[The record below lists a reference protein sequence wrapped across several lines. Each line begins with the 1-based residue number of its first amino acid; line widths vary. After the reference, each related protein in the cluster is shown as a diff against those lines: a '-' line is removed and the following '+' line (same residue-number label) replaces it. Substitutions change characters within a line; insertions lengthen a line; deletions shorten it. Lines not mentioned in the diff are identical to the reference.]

1 MSSWVSLDK
10 QSVEFVCDRDLFDIV
25 TEEDKV
31 DAAEAQLG
39 DDQKQVHRVSERERE
54 TKGKHA

>member
-39 DDQKQVHRVSERERE
+39 DD
-54 TKGKHA
+54 